1 MTDLPTPTSVHRRT
15 EDAQGR
21 GARTRAHA
29 RVSIIM
35 PAFNAEPFIREAIES
50 VLAQTY
56 RDYEL
61 IVVDD
66 GSTDG
71 TLAAVETYRSGT
83 QVLRQPHAGAVAAR
97 NYGIR
102 QSAGELVAFLD
113 ADDLW
118 LPGFLDA
125 VVEAFDARAEVG
137 AAYAWL
143 RYIDPDG
150 QPLPGGTQD
159 RLWPDVLAQA
169 LHHCFAVPSTLVVR
183 RSRLDQVGL
192 FDPELRGG
200 EDRDLLIRLAA
211 AGTVFVC
218 VPTVLVH
225 KRLRAGALTSDAE
238 EGLYWS
244 TRVLEKAFSTLPISE
259 RYRRLKPQLRAEP
272 LFRLASAHVRAEAW
286 ADGIRRFVD
295 GLEVWPHAAYR
306 PEFMKGLLF
315 RMLPVGQR
323 KDTEVLRHLE
333 ELAGRTEQL
342 LRGIVAEASS
352 RGRLRLDLPLLWA
365 TFHATLALLYIRKR
379 LPSRTVVHLL
389 RGFRAQPWGVV
400 RPLLGRDARLK
411 WASTALKTIVAHF
424 RTTRRRPLV
433 G

>member
-1 MTDLPTPTSVHRRT
+1 MTDTPDPSL
-15 EDAQGR
+15 R

-35 PAFNAEPFIREAIES
+35 PAFNAERFIREAIES
-50 VLAQTY
+50 VLAQTFS
-56 RDYEL
+56 DYEL

-71 TLAAVETYRSGT
+71 TLAVVETYRAGT
-83 QVLRQPHAGAVAAR
+83 RVLRQPHAGVAAAL

-102 QSAGELVAFLD
+102 QSAGELVAFLA
-113 ADDLW
+113 ADDVW
-118 LPGFLDA
+118 LPGFLGA
-125 VVEAFDARAEVG
+125 VVEAFDARADVG
-137 AAYAWL
+137 AGYAWL
-143 RYIDPDG
+143 RYMDPDG

-169 LHHCFAVPSTLVVR
+169 LHHCFALPSTLVVR
-183 RSRLDQVGL
+183 RLRLDQVGL

-211 AGTVFVC
+211 AGTVFAC

-225 KRLRAGALTSDAE
+225 KRLHPGALTSDAE
-238 EGLYWS
+238 EVLYWS
-244 TRVLEKAFSTLPISE
+244 TRVLEKAFSTFPISE
-259 RYRRLKPQLRAEP
+259 RYRWLKPQLRAEP
-272 LFRLASAHVRAEAW
+272 LFRLASAHVRGGAW
-286 ADGIRRFVD
+286 VDGIRRFVD
-295 GLEVWPHAAYR
+295 GLEVWPRAAYR
-306 PEFMKGLLF
+306 PEFTKGLLF

-352 RGRLRLDLPLLWA
+352 RGSPRLDLPLLWA
-365 TFHATLALLYIRKR
+365 TFHATLALLYFRKR
-379 LPSRTVVHLL
+379 LLSRTVVHLL
-389 RGFRAQPWGVV
+389 LGFRAQPWGVV
-400 RPLLGRDARLK
+400 RPLLGRDARVK
-411 WASTALKTIVAHF
+411 WVSTALKTMVAHF
-424 RTTRRRPLV
+424 RTPRRRSLV

>member
-1 MTDLPTPTSVHRRT
+1 VTDTPDPSL
-15 EDAQGR
+15 R

-35 PAFNAEPFIREAIES
+35 PAFNAERFIREAIES
-50 VLAQTY
+50 VLAQTFG
-56 RDYEL
+56 DYEL

-71 TLAAVETYRSGT
+71 TLAVVETYRAGT
-83 QVLRQPHAGAVAAR
+83 RVLRQPHAGVAAAL

-102 QSAGELVAFLD
+102 QSAGELVAFLA
-113 ADDLW
+113 ADDVW
-118 LPGFLDA
+118 LPGFLGA
-125 VVEAFDARAEVG
+125 VVEAFDARADVG
-137 AAYAWL
+137 AGYAWL
-143 RYIDPDG
+143 RYMDPDG

-169 LHHCFAVPSTLVVR
+169 LHHCFALPSTLVVR
-183 RSRLDQVGL
+183 RLRLDQVGL

-211 AGTVFVC
+211 AGTVFAC

-225 KRLRAGALTSDAE
+225 KRLHPGALTSDAE
-238 EGLYWS
+238 EVLYWS
-244 TRVLEKAFSTLPISE
+244 TRVLEKAFSTFPISE
-259 RYRRLKPQLRAEP
+259 RYRWLKPQLRAEP
-272 LFRLASAHVRAEAW
+272 LFRLASAHVREGAW

-306 PEFMKGLLF
+306 PEFTKGLLF

-352 RGRLRLDLPLLWA
+352 RGSPRLDLPLLWA
-365 TFHATLALLYIRKR
+365 TFHATLALLYFRKR
-379 LPSRTVVHLL
+379 LLSRTVVHLL
-389 RGFRAQPWGVV
+389 LGFRAQPWGVV
-400 RPLLGRDARLK
+400 RPLLGRDARVK
-411 WASTALKTIVAHF
+411 WVSTALKTMVAHF
-424 RTTRRRPLV
+424 RTPRRRPLV